1 MLLTRCANSFLKSY
15 PTTPF
20 SLVIREQAL
29 PCSASISE
37 LLVLVLDLTAAL
49 LKNMIGF
56 ANESTDYDD
65 VLFNQVESVVL

>member
-1 MLLTRCANSFLKSY
+1 MLLTKYVNSFLKSY

-20 SLVIREQAL
+20 SLVIREQSQS
-29 PCSASISE
+29 CSASISE
-37 LLVLVLDLTAAL
+37 LLILVLDPTAAL
-49 LKNMIGF
+49 LKIMLDF